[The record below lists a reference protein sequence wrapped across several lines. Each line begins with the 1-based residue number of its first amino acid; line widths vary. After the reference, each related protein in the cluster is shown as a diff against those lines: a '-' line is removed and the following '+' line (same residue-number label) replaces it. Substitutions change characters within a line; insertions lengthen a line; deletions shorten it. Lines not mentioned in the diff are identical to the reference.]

1 LFDAENG
8 CKSMASF
15 MIVVKLTPWTLL
27 AKLEV
32 LPTLF
37 YDPYEG
43 FRMYSDELRRWDILL
58 STPGEDL

>member
-1 LFDAENG
+1 
-8 CKSMASF
+8 MASF